1 MRFRCIDNFDF
12 PNEHR
17 VVWLYFKSPL
27 SNQIEIWNKVDHT
40 KQNGENVYEIFNNQ
54 KTGENRPV
62 SYFIRYLFANEV
74 DYLQF
79 QCASY
84 FDNSNTICQSKKL
97 TVLNNG
103 FFKPSHTNWPLIIGI
118 IGGIIGLLL
127 LLLLLLL
134 LFCCCLKRR
143 KQQKKKNQETVTK
156 TVNAVN
162 AVNIPVN
169 IANISESSNGYSGSN
184 SLNAHKSSINNV
196 CTAYR
201 SQPDYYLNILEVHPD
216 IESNHNFRAYEEY
229 EHQKIVNNSYA
240 ERNEFNQT
248 SYQFV

>member
-1 MRFRCIDNFDF
+1 MRFKCIDNFDF

-17 VVWLYFKSPL
+17 VVWLYFKNPL

-40 KQNGENVYEIFNNQ
+40 KENGENVYEIFNNQ

-84 FDNSNTICQSKKL
+84 FDKSQTICQSKTL
-97 TVLNNG
+97 SVLNNG
-103 FFKPSHTNWPLIIGI
+103 FFKPSHTNWPLILGI
-118 IGGIIGLLL
+118 IGGIIGFLLL

-134 LFCCCLKRR
+134 IWCCLKRR
-143 KQQKKKNQETVTK
+143 KKQKKKSEEIK

-169 IANISESSNGYSGSN
+169 IANINKSSNSSSYSAN
-184 SLNAHKSSINNV
+184 NDLNAQKSNINNV
-196 CTAYR
+196 SMAYR
-201 SQPDYYLNILEVHPD
+201 PQPDYYLNILEVHPD
-216 IESNHNFRAYEEY
+216 IEVNHDFRSYEQF
-229 EHQKIVNNSYA
+229 EHQKIVNSSYA
-240 ERNEFNQT
+240 ERNEFNQS
-248 SYQFV
+248 SYQFI